1 MPTPIRH
8 PVLAMVGL
16 GVIAV
21 LCVQLLRNA
30 VTLETAAQRAVLT
43 VLVLAVV
50 DRLAVPIGRAMLS
63 SSGTLPSNGT
73 LSSNGT
79 LPSNGTLSS
88 NSTSGVG
95 TSSPAQGETQPV
107 GRPEENSV
115 DRRVT

>member
-63 SSGTLPSNGT
+63 SN
-73 LSSNGT
+73 
-79 LPSNGTLSS
+79 
-88 NSTSGVG
+88 G

>member
-63 SSGTLPSNGT
+63 SNGTLPS
-73 LSSNGT
+73 SGT

>member
-1 MPTPIRH
+1 
-8 PVLAMVGL
+8 MVGL

-63 SSGTLPSNGT
+63 S
-73 LSSNGT
+73 
-79 LPSNGTLSS
+79 NGTLSS
-88 NSTSGVG
+88 NSTPGAG

>member
-63 SSGTLPSNGT
+63 S
-73 LSSNGT
+73 NGT

>member
-21 LCVQLLRNA
+21 LCLQLLRNA
-30 VTLETAAQRAVLT
+30 ITLETAAQRAVLT

-50 DRLAVPIGRAMLS
+50 DRVAVPIGRAMLS
-63 SSGTLPSNGT
+63 SNA
-73 LSSNGT
+73 
-79 LPSNGTLSS
+79 
-88 NSTSGVG
+88 TSVASA
-95 TSSPAQGETQPV
+95 SSPAQGETQPV
-107 GRPEENSV
+107 GRPEENSE

>member
-1 MPTPIRH
+1 
-8 PVLAMVGL
+8 MVGL

-63 SSGTLPSNGT
+63 S
-73 LSSNGT
+73 
-79 LPSNGTLSS
+79 
-88 NSTSGVG
+88 NSTSGASAASPG
-95 TSSPAQGETQPV
+95 TQGETQPV
-107 GRPEENSV
+107 GRPEENSE

>member
-63 SSGTLPSNGT
+63 SNGR

-79 LPSNGTLSS
+79 
-88 NSTSGVG
+88 SGAG